1 MPRIKTALLAALIG
15 AALSPAI
22 AKPVPVTVSAAVSL
36 KNALDRARTLFAKS
50 HPGIEI
56 TFIFGSS
63 GSLQHQIENGAPV
76 DIFISAAGRQM
87 DALEAKGL
95 VLAGTR
101 ATLLRN
107 RLVLVI
113 PSGATAPDGFAG
125 LAAPAITRIAIGEPR
140 SVPAGQYANEVL
152 AHFGLLPAVEGKLI
166 FGKDVRQVLT
176 YVSFGEV
183 DAGIVYLTDAKT
195 TDKVKIAA
203 EAPLDSHAPIEYPG
217 AVMKSS
223 HSPGAARAFLD
234 FLQTSPEALAAFRE
248 LGFAPAP

>member
-1 MPRIKTALLAALIG
+1 MPPIKTILPAALIG
-15 AALSPAI
+15 AALSSAI
-22 AKPVPVTVSAAVSL
+22 AKPVPLTVSAAVSL
-36 KNALDRARTLFAKS
+36 KDALEAAKPLFAQA
-50 HPGIEI
+50 HPGVEI

-63 GSLQHQIENGAPV
+63 GSLQQQIEHGAPV
-76 DIFISAAGRQM
+76 DVFISAAGRQM

-101 ATLLRN
+101 AALFRN
-107 RLVLVI
+107 QLVLVI
-113 PSGATAPDGFAG
+113 PSGASAPASFAD
-125 LAAPAITRIAIGEPR
+125 LAAPATTRIAIGEPR
-140 SVPAGQYANEVL
+140 SVPAGQYANQVL
-152 AHFGLLPAVEGKLI
+152 AHFGLLPALGRKLV

-223 HSPGAARAFLD
+223 PSPEAARAFLD
-234 FLQTSPEALAAFRE
+234 FLRTAPEALAAFRT